1 MSAPRRFGLLVVV
14 ALLAVACA
22 SGGSSAAPSAAISAA
37 PPTAA
42 PPAAAS
48 SEPSAAAEVDLTVY
62 GAASLKKAFGEVKTA
77 YEAANPGLKL
87 TVSFDAS
94 SALETQ
100 IEQGAPAD
108 VFASADTKNP
118 QKLVDGGFA
127 TGPVTDFAGNTLTV
141 IVPTANPGGVT
152 SPADLAKAGL
162 KVVGAGDDVPITK
175 YANQLLDNL
184 AKQAGYPADF
194 ATKVK
199 ANTVSK
205 EDNVAAVVSKV
216 ELGEGDAAIVYV
228 TDAKGS
234 AKVTPVP
241 VPDAANVPAT
251 YGAVPVKASKNPAAA
266 AAFISWL
273 AGPDGQAILAKYGF
287 VAPS

>member
-1 MSAPRRFGLLVVV
+1 MSALRRFSLLVVV
-14 ALLAVACA
+14 ALLAAACS
-22 SGGSSAAPSAAISAA
+22 SGGSSAAPSAAA
-37 PPTAA
+37 TAA
-42 PPAAAS
+42 PPAAV
-48 SEPSAAAEVDLTVY
+48 PSVAAPSVPSTAAEVDLTVY
-62 GAASLKKAFGEVKTA
+62 GAASLKKAFGDIKTA
-77 YEAANPGLKL
+77 YEAASPGVKL
-87 TVSFDAS
+87 TMSFDAS

-127 TGPVTDFAGNTLTV
+127 TGPVTNFAGNTLTV
-141 IVPTANPGGVT
+141 IVPTANPAGVT
-152 SPADLAKAGL
+152 TPADLAKAGL

-175 YANQLLDNL
+175 YANQLIDNL

-194 ATKVK
+194 TTRVK
-199 ANTVSK
+199 ANIVSK

-234 AKVTPVP
+234 SKVTPVA

-251 YGAVPVKASKNPAAA
+251 YGAIPVKASKDPAAA

-273 AGPDGQAILAKYGF
+273 AGGDGQAILAKYGF
-287 VAPS
+287 LPPS